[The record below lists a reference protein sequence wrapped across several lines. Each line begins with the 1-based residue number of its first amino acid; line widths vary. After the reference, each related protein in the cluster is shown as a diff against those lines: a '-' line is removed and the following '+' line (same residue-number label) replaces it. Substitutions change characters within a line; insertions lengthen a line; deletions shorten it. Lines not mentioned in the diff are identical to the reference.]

1 MTINCYREFA
11 RAALRAPAGFPQP
24 TNTWTVAP
32 SFYLRTV
39 IEDTGEP
46 IPTEIVAAIRRV
58 FAKSVPELSGGRL
71 AMAAFETGTEPRPEQ
86 EGWVT

>member
-1 MTINCYREFA
+1 MTIDCYREFA